1 MMQESKMTTEGMFTE
16 SCFPTAG
23 DMKASEVLSAPLQRD
38 TAQGKQDNRASPGVF
53 QLGVL
58 RVCEPDIYS
67 SWTQRVRCSTECG
80 RPGREKEEVS
90 SLQVNRPESRSL
102 EQACLFKTNCPRRL

>member
-53 QLGVL
+53 KLGVL
-58 RVCEPDIYS
+58 RVCEPDIDS
-67 SWTQRVRCSTECG
+67 SWTQRVRCSNGCG
-80 RPGREKEEVS
+80 PLGGRK
-90 SLQVNRPESRSL
+90 RK
-102 EQACLFKTNCPRRL
+102 CLHCK